1 MLQSILTSSLEKGFV
16 DQTPAD
22 FACLEQATMLKNQH
36 FSCQLMLLL
45 PERGKTKK
53 FHLSL
58 EGSAHAYA
66 TWYNV
71 RQVPVLMAAY
81 ADDTIDDNYL
91 RKAPGLYPDLLETP
105 HYGEQVVLTGGVM
118 HSVWITLSPEGN
130 LEAGEHSLTVRLTDD
145 KGEEVAVHTLKIT
158 VLDETL
164 PEHGL
169 VLTQWF
175 HCDCLAKFYEVPA
188 FSERH
193 WEIIG
198 NYLKMAAEYGQNM
211 VLTPL
216 FTPPL
221 DTQVGGERLTTQLVD
236 VTREEDGHYTFGYEK
251 LDRWI
256 ALAQSC
262 GIRYFEMSH
271 LFTQWGAAHAPKIM
285 ARVGDREERIFG
297 WDTDAIG
304 PEYTAF
310 LQSFLPDL
318 MNHLKLLGIEKRCKF
333 HISDEP
339 SEESLDT
346 YRHAKAIVA
355 PALDGCDIM
364 DALSS
369 YEFYRA
375 GLVSLPIPAS
385 DHIQPFLNANV
396 EGLWTYYCCVQ
407 GNGTSNRFL
416 AMPSCRNR
424 ALGMQCFKYDIAG
437 FLHWGYNF
445 YSNMYS
451 VDSVNPYLELSGD
464 LQVPAG
470 DAYVVY
476 PGPNG
481 QPLPSIR
488 LMVFRE
494 ALEDIAAMKLCASR
508 HGKQAVVDA
517 MEAVIGDIRFDRC
530 PTTAEQMLAVRA
542 AVDALL

>member
-1 MLQSILTSSLEKGFV
+1 
-16 DQTPAD
+16 
-22 FACLEQATMLKNQH
+22 
-36 FSCQLMLLL
+36 
-45 PERGKTKK
+45 
-53 FHLSL
+53 
-58 EGSAHAYA
+58 
-66 TWYNV
+66 
-71 RQVPVLMAAY
+71 
-81 ADDTIDDNYL
+81 
-91 RKAPGLYPDLLETP
+91 
-105 HYGEQVVLTGGVM
+105 M
-118 HSVWITLSPEGN
+118 HSVWITLSPKGE
-130 LEAGEHSLTVRLTDD
+130 LEAGEHTLTARLTDD
-145 KGEEVAVHTLKIT
+145 KGEEVAVHTLKVT
-158 VLDETL
+158 VLDEML
-164 PEHGL
+164 GEHGL

-175 HCDCLAKFYEVPA
+175 HCDCLAKLYEVPV

-221 DTQVGGERLTTQLVD
+221 DTQVGGERLTTQLID
-236 VTREEDGHYTFGYEK
+236 VVREEDGGYTFGYEK
-251 LDRWI
+251 LDRWV
-256 ALAQSC
+256 AMAQAC
-262 GIRYFEMSH
+262 GIRYFEMCH
-271 LFTQWGAAHAPKIM
+271 LFTQWGAAHAPKIV

-297 WDTDAIG
+297 WDTDATG

-310 LQSFLPDL
+310 LQAFLPDL
-318 MNHLKLLGIEKRCKF
+318 VAHLKGIGIDDRCKF
-333 HISDEP
+333 HLSDEP

-346 YRHAKAIVA
+346 YRRAKAIVA
-355 PALDGCDIM
+355 SALEGYDIM

-369 YEFYRA
+369 YGFYRA

-385 DHIQPFLNANV
+385 DHIQPFLDAKV

-445 YSNMYS
+445 YNNMYS
-451 VDSVNPYLELSGD
+451 VDSINPYLELSGD

-494 ALEDIAAMKLCASR
+494 ALEDIAAMKLCAAR